1 MGICP
6 PLWEGHYYSFLN
18 SDLELSDCSI
28 DYCGLICIRSLISS
42 GLIPMISVQFSDT
55 ALSKMSTGTEASL
68 KARMFG
74 CTDNMDGSNQPINSE
89 QLWTVYLQK
98 G

>member
-1 MGICP
+1 
-6 PLWEGHYYSFLN
+6 
-18 SDLELSDCSI
+18 
-28 DYCGLICIRSLISS
+28 
-42 GLIPMISVQFSDT
+42 MISVQFSDT
-55 ALSKMSTGTEASL
+55 ALSKMSTGTETSL
-68 KARMFG
+68 KARMLG